1 MDTIARPAAKFTARL
16 ASRVA
21 LAVACLAPAADAAPI
36 TLYDSVTGNASTG
49 QTAFD
54 PTLWVGNQFKTD
66 AVSYSLDSVVIELKD
81 VPLLGTVTVD
91 IYDDNGDVPDAALA
105 SLTLSGTLQT
115 GLNTFTASGLNLP
128 ALQSFWVVLNATQ
141 GDASWRYSAG
151 ATVDG
156 PGASNLAWTSD
167 AGTYGGQPFMM
178 RVYATPASSVPEIDP
193 AGLGSVAALV
203 TGVLALVERRR
214 KAA

>member
-1 MDTIARPAAKFTARL
+1 MDAIARTAAKFTTRL

-21 LAVACLAPAADAAPI
+21 LVVACLAPAADAAPI
-36 TLYDSVTGNASTG
+36 ALYDSVTNNAPTG

-54 PTLWVGNQFKTD
+54 PTLWIGNQFKTD
-66 AVSYSLDSVVIELKD
+66 AVSYSLDSVVIDLQD

-91 IYDDNGDVPDAALA
+91 IYGDNGDVPDAVLA
-105 SLTLSGTLQT
+105 SLTFSGTLQT
-115 GLNTFTASGLNLP
+115 GLNTYTATGVNLP
-128 ALQSFWVVLNATQ
+128 ALQSFWVVLNATA

-151 ATVDG
+151 GSVDG

-178 RVYATPASSVPEIDP
+178 QVYATPASSVPEIDP
-193 AGLGSVAALV
+193 AGLGSVVALV
-203 TGVLALVERRR
+203 TGALALVERRR